1 MTFKYVPGMQIYF
14 FLIFLGT
21 SDTDTMP
28 PIDPRWTKA
37 KRFPVHAAVD
47 R

>member
-1 MTFKYVPGMQIYF
+1 
-14 FLIFLGT
+14 
-21 SDTDTMP
+21 MP

-47 R
+47 RYASKTCHLN